1 MKRISRIVSRS
12 LLIAALSGVAVLGG
26 CSEAAM
32 TAPTR
37 PTPNTVTAHDD
48 GPPLAPCQ
56 SGWIMISGVWV
67 CEG

>member
-1 MKRISRIVSRS
+1 MKRSSRTVSRS
-12 LLIAALSGVAVLGG
+12 LLIVALSGVAVLGG
-26 CSEAAM
+26 CSETAT

-37 PTPNTVTAHDD
+37 PSPQAVTAHDD
-48 GPPLAPCQ
+48 GPPLAPCS